1 MEVLEVLVDF
11 GEFQELEVAERF
23 PVFVEL
29 DQKMVADQSH
39 HHHRY
44 LVQLGLV

>member
-1 MEVLEVLVDF
+1 MDF

-23 PVFVEL
+23 LVFVEL

-39 HHHRY
+39 HHHHRY
-44 LVQLGLV
+44 LVKLGLV